1 MTRGHGERDGGK
13 GNIRSF
19 RELRV
24 WRNAMDAAMSVFDLT
39 RRCGYLSQAEADSL
53 DRRYDT
59 ILGKLVTMIEK
70 PGSWVV
76 DSQRRRA

>member
-1 MTRGHGERDGGK
+1 
-13 GNIRSF
+13 
-19 RELRV
+19 
-24 WRNAMDAAMSVFDLT
+24 MDAAMSVFDLT